1 MTFSIVAR
9 CPDSGQL
16 GVGAV
21 TATPGVG
28 QLLAWAES
36 GVGAVATQSWV
47 NPYLGIDG
55 IDLLHNGHTAQRAL
69 DGVVAM
75 DEGRALRQVGVI
87 DRHGRTAVW
96 TGDECAAEAGD
107 QAGDNCAVQGNLL
120 ETRGTLDACRD
131 RFEAQAHES
140 LVERIVKA
148 LEAGEAAGGDRRGSR
163 SATVYVVDSERFPL
177 WDLRVDYAL
186 HPLPVLRDLYHA
198 FAAELLPQIRMLPT
212 REDVHGSLTA
222 ADEAGLL

>member
-9 CPDSGQL
+9 CPASGQF

-28 QLLAWAES
+28 QLLAWAET

-55 IDLLHNGHTAQRAL
+55 IDLLENGHTASRAL
-69 DGVVAM
+69 NGAIAM
-75 DEGRALRQVGVI
+75 DEGRALRQVGMI

-96 TGDECAAEAGD
+96 TGEECAPEAGD
-107 QAGDNCAVQGNLL
+107 LVGDNCAVQGNLL
-120 ETRGTLDACRD
+120 KNRDTLDACAE
-131 RFEAQAHES
+131 RFQARTDES
-140 LVERIVKA
+140 LVERLMQA

-163 SATVYVVDSERFPL
+163 SATIYLVDSERYPL
-177 WDLRVDYAL
+177 WDLRVDYARE
-186 HPLPVLRDLYHA
+186 PVPVLRDLYHA
-198 FAAELLPQIRMLPT
+198 FAADLLPQIRKLPR
-212 REDVHGSLTA
+212 REDVHGALTA